1 MTGPEP
7 ADRLCEH
14 ATAHGVPGAALGV
27 LRAGVST
34 TAVFGVQ
41 DITTGDPVTPETRF
55 AVGSLTKSTVA
66 TAIARLAAQ
75 KCLSLDDS
83 VAGHVPELR
92 STPWAERATVR
103 DLMANRSRLPL
114 RESTEFPDLEGDE
127 DGALSRYT
135 AQLAGGEPTGAFW
148 SYSNAGWCVLARV
161 IETVTGR
168 TWEDAMQAEVFDPL
182 AMSQT
187 TFTQRP
193 AVEPRATGHT
203 VTAEGPVP
211 VERWTPRALAPA
223 GTTLLSTVADM
234 LRLATAHLE
243 DPALARLRTVHS
255 DVRVSSWL
263 DRWCLGWARFDWAGG
278 PVWGWDGLISGD
290 RAILRLLPDRNGAVV
305 LLANGST
312 GRAVYRSLFPE
323 LLETYFGVTMP
334 ALRLE
339 PSADAAGALARF
351 EGVYAWPDR
360 RLEVTA
366 TGGALVLESA
376 GTSVDARPLD
386 ECTFLVDADDP
397 DNPTVTFGVF
407 DESGRPGVLYD
418 MLWGLP
424 RV

>member
-1 MTGPEP
+1 MWEPEL
-7 ADRLCEH
+7 AERLREH

-27 LRAGVST
+27 LRGGAST

-55 AVGSLTKSTVA
+55 AVGSLTKSIVA
-66 TAIARLAAQ
+66 TAVARLAAQ
-75 KCLSLDDS
+75 RRLSLDDP
-83 VAGHVPELR
+83 VAGHVPQLG

-114 RESTEFPDLEGDE
+114 RESTEFPDFEGDD
-127 DGALSRYT
+127 DGALSRFT

-148 SYSNAGWCVLARV
+148 SYSNAGWCVLGRV
-161 IETVTGR
+161 IETVIGR

-182 AMSQT
+182 AMNET
-187 TFTQRP
+187 TFTLRP
-193 AVEPRATGHT
+193 AGAPRATGHT
-203 VTAEGPVP
+203 VTDEGPAP
-211 VERWTPRALAPA
+211 VERWTPRALGPA
-223 GTTLLSTVADM
+223 GTTLLSTAADM

-243 DPALARLRTVHS
+243 DPALASLRVTHS
-255 DVRVSSWL
+255 DVRLSSWL
-263 DRWCLGWARFDWAGG
+263 DGWCLGWARFDWAGG

-290 RAILRLLPDRNGAVV
+290 RAIFRLFPEQNGAVV
-305 LLANGST
+305 LLSNGST

-323 LLETYFGVTMP
+323 LLETCFGVTVA
-334 ALRLE
+334 ALPPE
-339 PSADAAGALARF
+339 PSADAAGDLARF

-360 RLEVTA
+360 RYEVTA
-366 TGGALVLESA
+366 TGGALMLESA

-386 ECTFLVDADDP
+386 ECTFLVDPSDP
-397 DNPTVTFGVF
+397 DNPTVTFGAF